1 MPWLKL
7 GKSVGIDV
15 IIVAEVSKVVVDADV
30 DIDVGTDV
38 DTDVGTDVDIDVDT
52 IVDRNSKKSINVID
66 DILQTW
72 LWIGLKN

>member
-30 DIDVGTDV
+30 DTDV

-52 IVDRNSKKSINVID
+52 IVDSNS
-66 DILQTW
+66 
-72 LWIGLKN
+72 

>member
-7 GKSVGIDV
+7 GKSVWIDV
-15 IIVAEVSKVVVDADV
+15 IIVAEVSNVVVDA
-30 DIDVGTDV
+30 DV

-72 LWIGLKN
+72 FWIGLKN

>member
-15 IIVAEVSKVVVDADV
+15 IIVAEVSNVVVDADV
-30 DIDVGTDV
+30 EADV